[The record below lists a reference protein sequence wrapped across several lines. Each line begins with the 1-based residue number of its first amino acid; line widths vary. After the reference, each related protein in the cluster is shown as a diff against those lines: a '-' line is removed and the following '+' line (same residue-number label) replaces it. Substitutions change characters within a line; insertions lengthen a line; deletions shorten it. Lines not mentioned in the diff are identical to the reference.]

1 MPTPLDP
8 AAMLERLHGLEPSSR
23 ASWVAELDERWRV
36 MFERVLAGPDPSGAI
51 QRALSLPGPL
61 LAEPAP
67 AAMIELLH
75 QGSYPARLMRLL
87 TRETVAEVLADTP
100 APEPSFATQLEQAI
114 ARHGAAE
121 GLARVRTRAYLHLA
135 RRELEHA
142 PLEEVGAALS
152 ELAGACIDAAMRSVD
167 AKLPEQVGV
176 FGMGKLGGRELNF
189 LSDIDLV
196 FVHADEVTE
205 AADENQAHRLR
216 TRLHEQLRRVLRL
229 LEGNGV
235 WRPLFHVDLRLR
247 PFGSRGPLSI
257 SVSALERY
265 YERHGRGWE
274 RQAWLRAHP
283 VAGNRSL
290 GAEVLRR
297 IEPFVWPRSLG
308 PSVFEDIATMMKR
321 SRAQAHR
328 TLGGAAL
335 DLKHDGGG
343 IREIEFF
350 VQGLQLLNG
359 GRHPSVRSRSTLGTL
374 DRLAAAGFV
383 SDREHEILA
392 RAYRTLRRIEH
403 RVQLAEGQQT
413 HRVPSSEADRE
424 LLARRLAIAAPPTWL
439 IGEERRLGEREPTPP
454 ATLASFDSALAELR
468 GQVQAITVTLTGESE
483 LAGSQA
489 ADREIAQAVI
499 LDPGSSPRSR
509 LDALAMLGL
518 WPEAAEEV
526 AAMLDHLLSREH
538 GPLASSGAALR
549 GAQRLLLACLD
560 SANPTEAV
568 RRLVEFTATRPAY
581 LAVWRLMAE
590 PEHEQ
595 VVRQV
600 ADLFGTSEPLSRGLI
615 GFADQPSSVGDGG
628 LALLLEAQAGEL
640 PHAEELRDRFSL
652 GVPAQSRNTPPK
664 MLRIPGGPPALLRPD
679 GSPLGQDSQGVQSPN
694 TPLGRELDERLL
706 MFKHRELVRIGL
718 YDLGRRPDPLA
729 IGRSLSDLADLVV
742 RELLIDIAREHAQA
756 PGFSLAVLSLGKF
769 GMQAMDYGSDL
780 DLMFVF
786 EPAAGVEST
795 EALDH
800 AQRVSRRLLARLED
814 RAHGLRLY
822 EVDMRLRPSGRQ
834 GLLVSSLAG
843 FRSYHSRPLEVW
855 ERLALI
861 RLRAVAE
868 VHFGRDCEADPS
880 GLPGSLSATVVDEV
894 IPSSVWAPTDPQQIA
909 QDTRALKQRIEQ
921 ELARE
926 TREQWDVKTGV
937 GGTLELELLVAAL
950 QLQHDVRARDI
961 PTALER
967 LRELDVLG
975 AAERTELEAAYQF
988 ERLLLNRLRMTRA
1001 SGWGESDRL
1010 TLNSPRLTALAR
1022 RMGLADRDALVA
1034 TLEHQ
1039 RAVVRAAFDR
1049 HLPCDHAHVGD
1060 H

>member
-1 MPTPLDP
+1 VATQLDP
-8 AAMLERLHGLEPSSR
+8 TAMLERLHALEPSSR
-23 ASWVAELDERWRV
+23 ATWVAELADPLRTT
-36 MFERVLAGPDPSGAI
+36 FERLLAGPDPSGAI
-51 QRALSLPGPL
+51 QRALSLPASL
-61 LAEPAP
+61 LAEPLP

-87 TRETVAEVLADTP
+87 DAPTVAAVLADQV
-100 APEPSFATQLEQAI
+100 APEPGLPAQLEQAI

-121 GLARVRTRAYLHLA
+121 GIARVRTRAYLRLA

-152 ELAGACIDAAMRSVD
+152 DLAGACIDAAMSAVD

-216 TRLHEQLRRVLRL
+216 TRLHDQLRRVLRL

-308 PSVFEDIATMMKR
+308 PSVFEDIAAMMKR

-328 TLGGAAL
+328 TLGGAAI

-350 VQGLQLLNG
+350 VQSLQLLNG

-454 ATLASFDSALAELR
+454 ATLETFDSALAELR
-468 GQVQAITVTLTGESE
+468 GQVQAITGTLTGESE

-489 ADREIAQAVI
+489 ADREVAQAVI
-499 LDPGSSPRSR
+499 LDPASSPRSR
-509 LDALAMLGL
+509 LDALALLGL
-518 WPEAAEEV
+518 WPEAAEEI

-590 PEHEQ
+590 PEQEQ

-628 LALLLEAQAGEL
+628 LALLLEAQAAEL
-640 PHAEELRDRFSL
+640 PHADELRERFT
-652 GVPAQSRNTPPK
+652 GFRAED
-664 MLRIPGGPPALLRPD
+664 PD
-679 GSPLGQDSQGVQSPN
+679 A
-694 TPLGRELDERLL
+694 RLDERLL

-729 IGRSLSDLADLVV
+729 VGRSLSDLAELVV
-742 RELLIDIAREHAQA
+742 RELLVDIGREHADA
-756 PGFSLAVLSLGKF
+756 FRTAGDAPAVPPGSRRGPPISPLHASHAWGPPGFSLAVLSLGKF

-786 EPAAGVEST
+786 DPDPDVEPTAVLEQ
-795 EALDH
+795 

-861 RLRAVAE
+861 RLRGVAE
-868 VHFGRDCEADPS
+868 LRFGRELDPTAQ
-880 GLPGSLSATVVDEV
+880 PGSLSATVIDEV
-894 IPSSVWAPTDPQQIA
+894 VASSVWAPTEPQQIA
-909 QDTRALKQRIEQ
+909 SDTRALKQRIEQ

-950 QLQHDVRARDI
+950 QLQHDVRTRDI

-967 LRELDVLG
+967 LRERGLLG
-975 AAERTELEAAYQF
+975 AAERAELDGAYRF

>member
-1 MPTPLDP
+1 MLVPVPTADDP
-8 AAMLERLHGLEPSSR
+8 AAMLERLHALEHR
-23 ASWVAELDERWRV
+23 ERTAWVAELHSPWRAA
-36 MFERVLAGPDPSGAI
+36 FERMLAGPDPSGAI
-51 QRALSLPGPL
+51 QRALSLPAAL
-61 LAEPAP
+61 LTEPP
-67 AAMIELLH
+67 SAAMIDLLH

-87 TRETVAEVLADTP
+87 DAQTVTAVLADQP
-100 APEPSFATQLEQAI
+100 APEPDFAAALAQAI
-114 ARHGAAE
+114 ARHGPAE
-121 GLARVRTRAYLHLA
+121 GIARVRTRAYLHLA
-135 RRELEHA
+135 RCEIEHA
-142 PLEEVGAALS
+142 PLEQVGAALS
-152 ELAGACIDAAMRSVD
+152 QLAGACIDAAMRAVD
-167 AKLPEQVGV
+167 AKLPEQVVV
-176 FGMGKLGGRELNF
+176 FGMGKLGGCELNF
-189 LSDIDLV
+189 LSDIDLL
-196 FVHADEVTE
+196 FVHADEATE
-205 AADENQAHRLR
+205 AEDENQAHRLR
-216 TRLHEQLRRVLRL
+216 THLHDQLRRVLRL

-247 PFGSRGPLSI
+247 PFGSRGPLSL
-257 SVSALERY
+257 SLSALERY

-283 VAGNRSL
+283 VAGNHSL
-290 GAEVLRR
+290 GAEVLKRL
-297 IEPFVWPRSLG
+297 EPFVWPRSLG
-308 PSVFEDIATMMKR
+308 PEVFEEIAAMMKR
-321 SRAQAHR
+321 ARAQAHR
-328 TLGGAAL
+328 TLGGAAI

-350 VQGLQLLNG
+350 VQSLQLLNG

-374 DRLAAAGFV
+374 DRLAAAGFL

-413 HRVPSSEADRE
+413 HRVPSNEAERQ
-424 LLARRLAIAAPPTWL
+424 LLARRLAVAAPPTWL

-454 ATLASFDSALAELR
+454 ATLQAFDSALAELR
-468 GQVQAITVTLTGESE
+468 GQVQAITGTLTGESE

-489 ADREIAQAVI
+489 AERELAQSVV
-499 LDPGSSPRSR
+499 LDAGASPRAR
-509 LDALAMLGL
+509 LDALASLGL

-526 AAMLDHLLSREH
+526 AAMLEHLLSREH

-549 GAQRLLLACLD
+549 GGQRLLLACLD
-560 SANPTEAV
+560 SANPVEAV
-568 RRLVEFTATRPAY
+568 RRMVEFASTRPAY

-590 PEHEQ
+590 PELEP

-615 GFADQPSSVGDGG
+615 GFADHPSSVGDGG
-628 LALLLEAQAGEL
+628 LSLLLEAQASEL
-640 PHAEELRDRFSL
+640 PHADELRERF
-652 GVPAQSRNTPPK
+652 ANY
-664 MLRIPGGPPALLRPD
+664 
-679 GSPLGQDSQGVQSPN
+679 SQAAARSPN

-742 RELLIDIAREHAQA
+742 RELLVDVGREHASLT
-756 PGFSLAVLSLGKF
+756 PSFSLAVLSLGKF

-780 DLMFVF
+780 DLLFVF
-786 EPAAGVEST
+786 DTEPGIEATA
-795 EALDH
+795 ALDH
-800 AQRVSRRLLARLED
+800 AQRVSRRLLARLEH

-834 GLLVSSLAG
+834 GLLVSSLTG
-843 FRSYHSRPLEVW
+843 FRSYHSRPLDTW

-868 VHFGRDCEADPS
+868 LRFGSADPQD
-880 GLPGSLSATVVDEV
+880 GTPGWLAATVIDEV
-894 IPSSVWAPTDPQQIA
+894 IPSSVWAASDPDQIA
-909 QDTRALKQRIEQ
+909 RDTRTLKLRIEQ
-921 ELARE
+921 EIARE
-926 TREQWDVKTGV
+926 TRDQWDVKAGV

-961 PTALER
+961 PTALAQLGER
-967 LRELDVLG
+967 GVLGESERAELD
-975 AAERTELEAAYQF
+975 AAYQF

-1010 TLNSPRLTALAR
+1010 TLNSPRVTALAR

-1034 TLEHQ
+1034 TLGHQ
-1039 RAVVRAAFDR
+1039 RAVIRAAFDR

>member
-1 MPTPLDP
+1 
-8 AAMLERLHGLEPSSR
+8 MLEHLHALEPDAR
-23 ASWVAELDERWRV
+23 ATWVAQLEGRWRAA
-36 MFERVLAGPDPSGAI
+36 FERLLAGPDPSGAI
-51 QRALSLPGPL
+51 QRALSLPTPQ
-61 LAEPAP
+61 LASVPSP
-67 AAMIELLH
+67 TMIDLLH

-87 TRETVAEVLADTP
+87 DAQTVASVLAEDA
-100 APEPSFATQLEQAI
+100 APEPNFAAQLEQAI
-114 ARHGAAE
+114 ARHGPAE
-121 GLARVRTRAYLHLA
+121 GIARVRTRAYLRLA

-152 ELAGACIDAAMRSVD
+152 ELAGACIDAAMLAVD
-167 AKLPEQVGV
+167 PQLPEQVGV
-176 FGMGKLGGRELNF
+176 FGMGKLGARELNF

-196 FVHADEVTE
+196 FVNTDEATD

-216 TRLHEQLRRVLRL
+216 TRLHERLRRVLRL

-247 PFGSRGPLSI
+247 PFGSRGPLSL
-257 SVSALERY
+257 SSSALEAY

-283 VAGNRSL
+283 IAGNRAL
-290 GAEVLRR
+290 GAEILRR
-297 IEPFVWPRSLG
+297 LEPFVWPRSLG
-308 PSVFEDIATMMKR
+308 PSVFEDIAAMMKR

-328 TLGGAAL
+328 TLGGAAI
-335 DLKHDGGG
+335 DLKHDAGG

-413 HRVPSSEADRE
+413 HRVPNTDADRE
-424 LLARRLAIAAPPTWL
+424 LLVRRLAVAAPPTWL
-439 IGEERRLGEREPTPP
+439 IGEERGLGEREPTPP
-454 ATLASFDSALAELR
+454 ATLHAFDSALTELR
-468 GQVQAITVTLTGESE
+468 GQVQAITGTLTGESE
-483 LAGSQA
+483 LAGSQTA
-489 ADREIAQAVI
+489 EREVAQAVI
-499 LDPGSSPRSR
+499 LDPASSPRSR
-509 LDALAMLGL
+509 LDALARLGL
-518 WPEAAEEV
+518 WPEAADEV

-538 GPLASSGAALR
+538 GPLASSGAALH

-560 SANPTEAV
+560 SGNPTEAV
-568 RRLVEFTATRPAY
+568 RRLVEFTATRPAH

-590 PEHEQ
+590 PEQEQ

-640 PHAEELRDRFSL
+640 ADAEQLRERFASFRAEA
-652 GVPAQSRNTPPK
+652 PE
-664 MLRIPGGPPALLRPD
+664 AL
-679 GSPLGQDSQGVQSPN
+679 
-694 TPLGRELDERLL
+694 LDERLL
-706 MFKHRELVRIGL
+706 LFKHRELVRIGL
-718 YDLGRRPDPLA
+718 HDLGRRPDPLA
-729 IGRSLSDLADLVV
+729 VGRALSDLAELVV
-742 RELLIDIAREHAQA
+742 REVLVDIGAELRAG
-756 PGFSLAVLSLGKF
+756 PGFTLAVLSLGKF

-786 EPAAGVEST
+786 EPDPGVEPTTVS
-795 EALDH
+795 EH

-814 RAHGLRLY
+814 RSHGLRLY

-834 GLLVSSLAG
+834 GLLVSSLSG

-868 VHFGRDCEADPS
+868 HHFGRGTSVQVAK
-880 GLPGSLSATVVDEV
+880 TVVDEV
-894 IPSSVWAPTDPQQIA
+894 VASSVWAPTDPQRIA
-909 QDTRALKQRIEQ
+909 IETRQLKQRIEQ
-921 ELARE
+921 EIARE
-926 TREQWDVKTGV
+926 TREQWDVKSGR
-937 GGTLELELLVAAL
+937 GGCLELELLVAAL
-950 QLQHDVRARDI
+950 QLQHEVRARDI

-967 LRELDVLG
+967 LRELAVLRP
-975 AAERTELEAAYQF
+975 AEWTELTRAYEF

-1001 SGWGESDRL
+1001 SGWGEGDRL
-1010 TLNSPRLTALAR
+1010 SLNSPRLTALAR

-1039 RAVVRAAFDR
+1039 RTVVRAAFDR